1 MKKTFTLFFV
11 ILIAAVAMANPV
23 DKKTAEQ
30 VAKNH
35 FAHYAP
41 ATIHDFSLNGSFE
54 TVYEGLTTFYTF
66 TFTSGG
72 FVMVAAD
79 DASIPILGFSYE
91 GNPSAEDINPEAK
104 SWFDNYNRQ
113 LYEIAVA
120 GLSNAETTTQWDKI
134 MTNNMEREIMDV
146 NPLLTTTW
154 DQGCYYN
161 TLCPVENGAG
171 FGSCNH
177 AWTGCVATTMAQIM
191 KYHAFPTTGIGYHS
205 YVHTTYG
212 LQSANFSSTTYNY
225 AAMPNNVTSNNTA
238 VATLMYHAGVS
249 VNMQYAASGSG
260 AYSEDVP
267 FALVN
272 FFNYAPTAEL
282 KSKTNYPVMAD
293 WWALMRN
300 DLDAGRPVYYAGS
313 STASGGHAWVCDGY
327 RLSDNKFHFNWGWSG
342 SYNGYYAIGS
352 LNPGGNNFNDDNRII
367 IGITPGNNPATWLIQ
382 NTGFATASR
391 GISYVHAASSTVAW
405 ATAYDGSG
413 GGATINEFTRTVNG
427 GETWTT
433 GQVLGGSTYGLGNIC
448 ALNANIAYVA
458 VYNGVGNQDNTC
470 GVYKTTNGGQTWTQ
484 LPGALQGSASFANN
498 VYFWN
503 EQEGMCHGDVKDGYF
518 EIYTTVNGGT
528 TWQRVPQ
535 ANITGGTP
543 VSGEGGWTSV
553 IETTGENTIMFGTNK
568 SKVYISDDRGFHW
581 RITSAG
587 ITPGTNGGI
596 NMIAFTDPD
605 NGIVAQTQGTF
616 AAKKTSN
623 GGTTWETLTPIGPF
637 LKSDL
642 MTVPGS
648 PNTYV
653 STGAASGGT
662 GVSYSFDGGLNWTF
676 FGGTSSKQFLA
687 GDFYDNTSSYVG
699 GFNEN
704 QYNGGMYRMIGQLGG
719 AAAGAQIEVTPVEFN
734 MTLSSGESIT
744 NPLTIGNYGDA
755 TLNWTIAI
763 DPGTASW
770 LSVDPISGS
779 TPVLEVSQPIVTFD
793 ATSLEPGDYNAFI
806 VVTNNSINNPMVNIP
821 VHLTVEGE
829 TLAAPINLIAET
841 IENTVN
847 LHWTAPGGSGGTQE
861 LIYDNNGT
869 FTGAYS
875 YEGFA
880 MSTHMTPAGPCQ
892 ILKLKYYTTLDGGDG
907 SFNAEVY
914 RWDNVSGMPSNDLL
928 FEVTANA
935 VDNNWFEVDIS
946 GDNLMVNG
954 DFVVGFGSINEITFL
969 AYDENFNNG
978 RSWDYDHAGS
988 WASWDEAYLIRAIVQ
1003 YPDGSVHEL
1012 TASTAIEPQMEYPA
1026 KSERKNLDIS
1036 GTAAHSNSS
1045 RELIGYN
1052 VYRNGAV
1059 IAESVPVTEY
1069 SDPDLGNGTYS
1080 YYVTA
1085 VYTNGESGPSNV
1097 VEVQITGV
1105 GVANSG
1111 LENRLLIYPNPAY
1124 DVLNVSASENIN
1136 FLRLF
1141 NANGKVVYE
1150 AVNQGILTKI
1160 NTMNL
1165 QSGLYLLKVITDSGV
1180 TTQKINIR

>member
-1 MKKTFTLFFV
+1 
-11 ILIAAVAMANPV
+11 
-23 DKKTAEQ
+23 
-30 VAKNH
+30 
-35 FAHYAP
+35 
-41 ATIHDFSLNGSFE
+41 
-54 TVYEGLTTFYTF
+54 
-66 TFTSGG
+66 
-72 FVMVAAD
+72 
-79 DASIPILGFSYE
+79 
-91 GNPSAEDINPEAK
+91 
-104 SWFDNYNRQ
+104 
-113 LYEIAVA
+113 
-120 GLSNAETTTQWDKI
+120 
-134 MTNNMEREIMDV
+134 
-146 NPLLTTTW
+146 
-154 DQGCYYN
+154 
-161 TLCPVENGAG
+161 
-171 FGSCNH
+171 
-177 AWTGCVATTMAQIM
+177 
-191 KYHAFPTTGIGYHS
+191 
-205 YVHTTYG
+205 
-212 LQSANFSSTTYNY
+212 
-225 AAMPNNVTSNNTA
+225 
-238 VATLMYHAGVS
+238 
-249 VNMQYAASGSG
+249 
-260 AYSEDVP
+260 
-267 FALVN
+267 
-272 FFNYAPTAEL
+272 
-282 KSKTNYPVMAD
+282 
-293 WWALMRN
+293 
-300 DLDAGRPVYYAGS
+300 
-313 STASGGHAWVCDGY
+313 
-327 RLSDNKFHFNWGWSG
+327 
-342 SYNGYYAIGS
+342 

-687 GDFYDNTSSYVG
+687 GDFYDNTSGYVG